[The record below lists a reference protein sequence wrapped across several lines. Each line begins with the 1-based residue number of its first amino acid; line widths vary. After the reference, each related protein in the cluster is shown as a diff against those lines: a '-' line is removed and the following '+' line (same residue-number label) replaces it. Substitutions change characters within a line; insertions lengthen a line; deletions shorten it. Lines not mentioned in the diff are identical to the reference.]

1 MRYGAI
7 VLSASSLLHH
17 LYVML
22 TGSGPLA
29 LSHRAIPSFTL
40 PAWQSA
46 CSVSRDTTNSL
57 ASSSSQIHWL
67 SRPITTQRVSAVLA
81 TRPQQKAAP
90 GNRPPRSGTP
100 SRGNSGRSQ
109 EDLVAAVE
117 TYRSRLQDGDAQ
129 AAAGLDE
136 LLDSKSVPCTH
147 LYPAA
152 CSAPGHWCYKSCCSI
167 SL

>member
-1 MRYGAI
+1 MFKAVSVRCGAL
-7 VLSASSLLHH
+7 VLSACFLLHH

-22 TGSGPLA
+22 TGSGHIA
-29 LSHRAIPSFTL
+29 LSHRAIPCFTL

-46 CSVSRDTTNSL
+46 CSISRDTSNSL

-67 SRPITTQRVSAVLA
+67 SRPVTTQRVSAVLA
-81 TRPQQKAAP
+81 TRPQQRAAP

-100 SRGNSGRSQ
+100 SRGNSVKSQ

-136 LLDSKSVPCTH
+136 LLDSKSVTCT
-147 LYPAA
+147 P
-152 CSAPGHWCYKSCCSI
+152 P
-167 SL
+167 